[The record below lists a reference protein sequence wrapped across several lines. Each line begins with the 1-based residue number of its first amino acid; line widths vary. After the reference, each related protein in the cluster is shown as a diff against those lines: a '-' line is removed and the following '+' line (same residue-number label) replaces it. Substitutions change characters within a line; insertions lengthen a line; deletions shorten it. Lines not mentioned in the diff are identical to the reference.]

1 MVAEVAEVVAVVAAA
16 AATVVVVV
24 VVVVVAVVADRK
36 VKWLL
41 VPRRGHDAQC
51 NEPRRGD
58 LFPDPA
64 LLVPTL
70 LVPRKCEVYR
80 RVDQVWVQALLRH
93 EQWDLVVVD
102 GWVVVEGLGGGRGC
116 SGSGSGD
123 GGHGVVGFRRIDRA
137 RMECHTHRRPQTTTD
152 TQRPVVLEGGGGVS
166 FDQSW

>member
-16 AATVVVVV
+16 TAT

-64 LLVPTL
+64 LFVPTL
-70 LVPRKCEVYR
+70 LVPRQSEVYR
-80 RVDQVWVQALLRH
+80 RLDQV
-93 EQWDLVVVD
+93 
-102 GWVVVEGLGGGRGC
+102 
-116 SGSGSGD
+116 S
-123 GGHGVVGFRRIDRA
+123 I
-137 RMECHTHRRPQTTTD
+137 
-152 TQRPVVLEGGGGVS
+152 
-166 FDQSW
+166 